1 MTQTFTAHDVQA
13 IPVGRLFNDP
23 ADHYSVPLYQR
34 NYTWGEEQIHRLVQD
49 VRDEARQAEPKEA
62 LQGSW

>member
-13 IPVGRLFNDP
+13 IPVGRLFDDP

-34 NYTWGEEQIHRLVQD
+34 NYKRNI
-49 VRDEARQAEPKEA
+49 
-62 LQGSW
+62 